1 VLEKRYPKWQEDN
14 GAGFLTDLDGLI
26 SSGRLP
32 YRGKGTLKINTPVSY
47 IYEGEG
53 LTLVLRQDGSFWTLL
68 ESGTGMAATIKYV
81 P

>member
-1 VLEKRYPKWQEDN
+1 
-14 GAGFLTDLDGLI
+14 
-26 SSGRLP
+26 
-32 YRGKGTLKINTPVSY
+32 VSY

-53 LTLVLRQDGSFWTLL
+53 LTLVLRQDGTFWTLL